1 MGHVAIIDY
10 GMGNVRSVVNAVEY
24 CGYDALLTADPE
36 EIEAADR
43 VILPGDGAFGDAM
56 VQLRGSG
63 LIGVLEREVLERKKP
78 FLGICVGMQILAA
91 TSDEHTEPGT
101 LHEGLGWFEADIV
114 RIRPSDH
121 TLKVPHMGWNTIRID
136 NPHPVLAGL
145 ETFTPSF
152 YFVHSYWMK
161 TRHSRD
167 LVAQTDYGT
176 PLTAIV
182 ARDNIV
188 ATQFH
193 PEKSQD
199 NGIQL
204 IANFLEWEWPRQW

>member
-1 MGHVAIIDY
+1 MRTGRVAVIDY

-24 CGYDALLTADPE
+24 CGHNAVLTADPL
-36 EIEAADR
+36 EIEAAER
-43 VILPGDGAFGDAM
+43 IILPGDGAFGDAM
-56 VQLRGSG
+56 AQLESTDLVGI
-63 LIGVLEREVLERKKP
+63 LQREVLERAKP
-78 FLGICVGMQILAA
+78 FLGICVGMQILA
-91 TSDEHTEPGT
+91 TSSGEHMLSGTPHPGR
-101 LHEGLGWFEADIV
+101 GWFAADIV
-114 RIRPSDH
+114 QISPDDRA
-121 TLKVPHMGWNTIRID
+121 LKVPHMGWNEVHAVS
-136 NPHPVLAGL
+136 PHPVLAGM
-145 ETFTPSF
+145 ESFDPSF

-161 TRHSRD
+161 LHRAGD
-167 LVAQTDYGT
+167 LVALTDYGA

-204 IANFLEWEWPRQW
+204 IANFLDWKA